1 MFLFR
6 LKLVQPMHK
15 MPLTAFLVVVVALV
29 SSTGTTQQLF
39 DYINV
44 RIINNSGEDV
54 RISVYDNVCGVM
66 LLEKRLVRDGETSA
80 QLCTQG
86 MDRGDV
92 TVRNLETG
100 AERRHQGVLGGAKLV
115 AP

>member
-1 MFLFR
+1 MN
-6 LKLVQPMHK
+6 K
-15 MPLTAFLVVVVALV
+15 MLLMVVSVVVAGLV
-29 SSTGTTQQLF
+29 CSTGVTQQLS

-44 RIINNSGEDV
+44 RIINNRGEDV

-100 AERRHQGVLGGAKLV
+100 AERRYQSVLGGARLV